1 MNPDLENTISSI
13 KTKDREL
20 YIQIFIVFLIPI
32 VLLDLGII
40 PLQYRVW
47 VMGILV
53 ATLVSILIAEKWTWN
68 MLGLKTNTFK
78 KYLLPYTI
86 FTIIGVAGVIIFGE
100 KTGQEEITKWWT
112 YHHFIYG
119 FFLVSLLQEIAY
131 RAYLIPALGKL
142 VSSPLRIVLIN
153 TLLFTFLHTIF
164 PNPVLG
170 LPLAFVGGLGF
181 SLMYLRFPN
190 LPLIVFSHAILN
202 FVIVLYGFFV
212 IPGITH

>member
-1 MNPDLENTISSI
+1 MNPILEKTISSI

-20 YIQIFIVFLIPI
+20 NIQIFIVFLIPI
-32 VLLDLGII
+32 ILLDLGII
-40 PLQYRVW
+40 PITYRIW
-47 VMGILV
+47 VMALLV
-53 ATLVSILIAEKWTWN
+53 TLLVSILIAEKWTWN

-78 KYLLPYTI
+78 KYLLPYII
-86 FTIIGVAGVIIFGE
+86 FTAIGLVGVIVFGE
-100 KTGQEEITKWWT
+100 KTGQEEIAKWWT
-112 YHHFIYG
+112 YDHFIYG

-142 VSSPLRIVLIN
+142 VSSPLKIVLIN

-164 PNPVLG
+164 PNPVMG

-181 SLMYLRFPN
+181 AFMYIRYPN
-190 LPLIVFSHAILN
+190 LPLIVLSHAILN

-212 IPGITH
+212 IPGITY